1 MKNSNYILIYDDK
14 CPMCAAYTSLFV
26 KCGILTNEGRKSF
39 TTVDE
44 ALLQKTDAVRS
55 KNEIPLIDTAANKV
69 YYGIDALLELV
80 HTKCKAIKTIGKL
93 QPVYY
98 LLKKLYK
105 FISYNRK
112 VVVATKCSNGQYDCS
127 PEFNYKWRSI
137 FLVSFLLI
145 NTLALF
151 PVQKYVLT
159 SSVFSNSNIYYTQL
173 LHIILVGSNLL
184 LAVTLP
190 KQKAFEYLGQVNML
204 ATVTIICLSLLVAI
218 NKYCLSSVT
227 FNNCWL
233 ALLLV
238 FIVWDYRRRMMYAG
252 TLKNKLITA
261 ANIICVTG
269 FLWLLFVKL

>member
-69 YYGIDALLELV
+69 YYGIDALLELL
-80 HTKCKAIKTIGKL
+80 HTKCKAIKTIGKFK
-93 QPVYY
+93 PVYF
-98 LLKKLYK
+98 LLKKIYK

-137 FLVSFLLI
+137 FLVFFLAI

-151 PVQKYVLT
+151 PVQKYVLAN
-159 SSVFSNSNIYYTQL
+159 SLFSNSTIYYTQL
-173 LHIILVGSNLL
+173 LHTILVGSNLL
-184 LAVTLP
+184 LALTLP

-204 ATVTIICLSLLVAI
+204 ATITIICLSLLAAV
-218 NKYCLSSVT
+218 NKFCCSSFV

-233 ALLLV
+233 AFLFV
-238 FIVWDYRRRMMYAG
+238 FIAWDYRRRMAYAG
-252 TLKNKLITA
+252 TLKNRLITA
-261 ANIICVTG
+261 VNIICVTG
-269 FLWLLFVKL
+269 FLLLLLV